1 MPVEQM
7 IALLDGR
14 TLLIVGSAALI
25 LAALIAGF
33 TAVLRARRKAARLDK
48 LVAVGEVSR
57 DWQLTWR
64 INAVA
69 DASVME
75 FDKDDI
81 PSNFVLRVEE
91 NRMVRDI
98 GGGEVMEIRWRQPT
112 RAEVREIVR
121 RYHAAQNDV
130 KTPLDVMGFQRQLHA
145 GASSR
150 FYADSRGDL
159 HHVGS
164 TAATLVP
171 APGPEALEHR
181 SRS

>member
-1 MPVEQM
+1 M

-25 LAALIAGF
+25 LAALV
-33 TAVLRARRKAARLDK
+33 AVFMAAIRVRRKAARVDK

-57 DWQLTWR
+57 DWQLTGR

-75 FDKDDI
+75 NDNDDI

-121 RYHAAQNDV
+121 RYHAAQNDA
-130 KTPLDVMGFQRQLHA
+130 KPPLDVMGFQRQLHA

-150 FYADSRGDL
+150 FYA
-159 HHVGS
+159 S

-171 APGPEALEHR
+171 SPGPEALEHR